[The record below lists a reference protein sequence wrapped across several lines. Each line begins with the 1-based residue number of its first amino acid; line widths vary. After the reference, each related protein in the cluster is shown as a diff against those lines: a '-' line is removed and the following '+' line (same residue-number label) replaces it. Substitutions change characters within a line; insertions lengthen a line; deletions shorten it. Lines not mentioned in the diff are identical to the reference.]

1 MKVEQMKVEQ
11 MKAGLCSLCVEETQC
26 ETESVSLG
34 AVTGDLPFG
43 GGATSFDVRFQ
54 DQRTVVAFHALVHP
68 MVWHG
73 MGTGL
78 VRALVATHTL
88 SHTFERRLVVAV
100 RAHQV

>member
-1 MKVEQMKVEQ
+1 MLQ
-11 MKAGLCSLCVEETQC
+11 CEEAQC
-26 ETESVSLG
+26 ETESVSLR

-54 DQRTVVAFHALVHP
+54 DQRAVVAFHALVHP

-100 RAHQV
+100 WAHQV